1 MTQRKFIHTL
11 SLRLQETEPNNVEYK
26 PSMVKKKAN
35 MAQRVIIFVEGDT
48 DEVFFKE
55 LLEYYKS
62 INPAELV
69 PCDICNLKG
78 VTRYTSKLLAKL
90 KNDILPDARKK
101 NINIHTVCCSYDTDV
116 FEVRNPL
123 IVDWGTIRKSV
134 KKMGIENFIQIGV
147 CSSIEDWILD
157 DMESICS
164 YLKLKQ
170 IPKSLKGADGNA
182 KLCDL
187 YAKARRTYSK
197 GYATHEMIKA
207 LDFTKI
213 RLQRLS
219 HLKALEDVLGVML

>member
-1 MTQRKFIHTL
+1 
-11 SLRLQETEPNNVEYK
+11 
-26 PSMVKKKAN
+26 

-197 GYATHEMIKA
+197 GYATHEMIKD

-219 HLKALEDVLGVML
+219 YLKALEDVLGVKL